1 MKLRKLALILHRY
14 VGVIF
19 GLLILVIGL
28 TGSAL
33 VFHEEID
40 RALNSHLHQVVPQG
54 ELASESL
61 RDRISPDSALQ
72 IVRSAYPDLTLSYI
86 DLPRKPDSVYTVG
99 MESKK
104 DEFIYA
110 YVNPYTGAI
119 LGTQQWGR
127 TLMTFVYD
135 IHFSLLAGKVGE
147 KVVGICGLLL
157 LLLSVS
163 GMILWSGWR
172 RLLSGF
178 QIRWQA
184 PWQLV
189 NYDLHKVGGIV
200 SAVFLLLIASTG
212 AAMIFHAETEPAI
225 YWLTQTPQPT
235 PLTSTPQVGKSPLTL
250 AEILPKADAALP
262 EGKTTFISL
271 ASKPDGIVRVTK
283 KLPQEI
289 RPDGRS
295 RVYLDQYSGKVLRVE
310 NALTVPLGTRIM
322 NELFTLHIGIY
333 GGLGMRI
340 LYVFAGLTPTVLF
353 ITGFVMWRQRQWAIA
368 RRQEA
373 IRQSQGIPEPRP
385 KIYPTTE
392 VPWI

>member
-14 VGVIF
+14 VGVLF
-19 GLLILVIGL
+19 GLLILVIGV

-33 VFHEEID
+33 VFYKEID
-40 RALNSHLHQVVPQG
+40 RAINPHLFHVVPQG
-54 ELASESL
+54 ESASQTL
-61 RDRISPDSALQ
+61 RDRVSPDSALQ
-72 IVRSAYPDLTLSYI
+72 IVRSAYPDLKPSYI
-86 DLPRKPDSVYTVG
+86 DLLQKPDAVYTVG
-99 MESKK
+99 MTSKK

-110 YVNPYTGAI
+110 YVNPYSGAI

-135 IHFSLLAGKVGE
+135 IHITLLAGEVGE

-157 LLLSVS
+157 LLLGVT
-163 GMILWSGWR
+163 GAILWPGWR
-172 RLLSGF
+172 KLPSGF

-189 NYDLHKVGGIV
+189 NYDLHTVGGIV
-200 SAVFLLLIASTG
+200 SVLFLLLIASTG
-212 AAMIFHAETEPAI
+212 AAMIFHEETEPAV
-225 YWLTQTPQPT
+225 YWLLQTPKP
-235 PLTSTPQVGKSPLTL
+235 PALTSTPQAGKSPLTL
-250 AEILPKADAALP
+250 EEILHKADAALP

-271 ASKPDGIVRVTK
+271 ATKPEGIVRVTK

-322 NELFTLHIGIY
+322 NGLFTLHTGIY

-340 LYVFAGLTPTVLF
+340 LYIFVGLTPTVLF